1 MFVVAPRQGCACRTC
16 PCRVRA
22 ATVLRTASVGV
33 GIYGG
38 VMRLTADEVD
48 RFWSHVV
55 KGPRETDC
63 WLWAAG
69 GTAAIGDDGY
79 GNLGFSGRP
88 AAGAAAAS
96 CGVGAGR
103 RRVDRSSP
111 GNRAR
116 RV

>member
-1 MFVVAPRQGCACRTC
+1 MSPHDSTGSSGPGQ
-16 PCRVRA
+16 
-22 ATVLRTASVGV
+22 LASKQNVGG

-38 VMRLTADEVD
+38 IMQLTADEID

-79 GNLGFSGRP
+79 GR
-88 AAGAAAAS
+88 
-96 CGVGAGR
+96 
-103 RRVDRSSP
+103 
-111 GNRAR
+111 NRAIFASDATGR
-116 RV
+116 WPRGMPRGQRLSVFYEPMKPHNPAPVTATMR